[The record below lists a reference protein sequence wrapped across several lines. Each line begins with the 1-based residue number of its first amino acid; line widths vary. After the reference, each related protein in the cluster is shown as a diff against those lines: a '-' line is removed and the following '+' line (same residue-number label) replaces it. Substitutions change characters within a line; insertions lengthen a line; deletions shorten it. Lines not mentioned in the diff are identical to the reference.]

1 MTASLDRI
9 PTIDI
14 APFLSGDEDGRAR
27 VVEAVAQACEE
38 IGFLVITGHGLP
50 GPVLDQAI
58 ERCLAF
64 FDLPEDEKLQWRPTG
79 PAKQRG
85 YQAIRTRSLA
95 HTLGEDAPL
104 DLRETIFMG
113 PVDDHRDHF
122 ASIPEAA
129 TMYAPNI
136 LPDTPEGTDTALV
149 DLYRAYERVA
159 SGVMRLLAAALDQP
173 EDYFAPMMGHHFAV
187 LGAHHYPA
195 LASPPEPGQLRAGAH
210 TDFGAVTILAMTDG
224 RGGLEARTPDGRW
237 LPVQAPKGSLVVN
250 LGDMMARWTNDRWV
264 STLHRVA
271 TPEVGDDG
279 SRRLSMA
286 FFVHPDFDA
295 EIRCIPSCL
304 SPGETPKFE
313 TITAGEHI
321 RRKIQRSIAA

>member
-1 MTASLDRI
+1 MTSSIDSI

-14 APFLSGDEDGRAR
+14 APFLTGDADGRAR
-27 VVEAVAQACEE
+27 VAAEVARACKE
-38 IGFLVITGHGLP
+38 IGFLVISGHGLP
-50 GPVLDQAI
+50 QDVLDRAI
-58 ERCLAF
+58 DRCLAF
-64 FDLPEDEKLQWRPTG
+64 FDLPEAEKMAWGPTG

-113 PVDDHRDHF
+113 PVDDHREHF
-122 ASIPEAA
+122 SDTPEAA
-129 TMYAPNI
+129 TLYAPNI
-136 LPDTPEGTDTALV
+136 LPDTPPGTDGALV
-149 DLYRAYERVA
+149 ELYRAYERL
-159 SGVMRLLAAALDQP
+159 SRDVMRILAVALDQP
-173 EDYFAPMMGHHFAV
+173 EDYFAPMMDRHFAV

-195 LASPPEPGQLRAGAH
+195 LAAPPEPGQLRAGAH

-286 FFVHPDFDA
+286 FFVHPDFNA
-295 EIRCIPSCL
+295 EIRYIPSCL
-304 SPGETPKFE
+304 APGETPKHQ